1 MATICGYHH
10 VAIRTRDFDKS
21 LAFYR
26 QVLGSEIHRLWG
38 EGNHRGVLLTLGNG
52 NLLELLASDA
62 PLAGPDDVL
71 IHFALATDDVAGM
84 VERAVAA
91 GAEVTSAFRTLD
103 LPAQPAPFRGNN
115 AFVKGPDGELVEF
128 FLELS

>member
-1 MATICGYHH
+1 MASICGYHH

-38 EGNHRGVLLTLGNG
+38 EGDHRGVLLTLGNG

-62 PLAGPDDVL
+62 LATGPDDVL
-71 IHFALATDDVAGM
+71 IHFALATDDVPGM
-84 VERAVAA
+84 VDRAVAA
-91 GAEVTSAFRTLD
+91 GAEVASAYKTLD
-103 LPAQPAPFRGNN
+103 IQAEPSPFRGCN
-115 AFVKGPDGELVEF
+115 AFIKGPDGELVEF
-128 FLELS
+128 FQELS